1 MLFIYGALNDIDC
14 EEGNYFKLS
23 IADYYKHGQTCD
35 ELINSIKRA
44 IKNHFKVENEGDVLH
59 YLQRK
64 DPLLE
69 RSLKLADEKGYK
81 LNEINAGILATLI
94 LQNEQE
100 YYFSLLIEE
109 IKDVFEDSTIVA
121 GRIRNTIESKKSTT

>member
-1 MLFIYGALNDIDC
+1 MLFIYGALHDIDC
-14 EEGNYFKLS
+14 EEGNYFELS
-23 IADYYKHGQTCD
+23 IADHYKQKQTCD
-35 ELINSIKRA
+35 ELINSIKKG

-69 RSLKLADEKGYK
+69 RSVKLANEQGYK
-81 LNEINAGILATLI
+81 LNEVNAGILATLI

-100 YYFSLLIEE
+100 YYFSLLIKE
-109 IKDVFEDSTIVA
+109 IRDVFEDSTIVA
-121 GRIRNTIESKKSTT
+121 ERIGTTIENKEA